1 MFKIITHV
9 LVFAV
14 GAGAGVYWGVN
25 HPSQAQ
31 NVANVE
37 QAKIDQVKQAAQ
49 KVTNQAAPAPVA
61 TP

>member
-1 MFKIITHV
+1 MFKLITHV
-9 LVFAV
+9 LVFAI

-31 NVANVE
+31 QVEMRE
-37 QAKIDQVKQAAQ
+37 QARIDQAKQVLTN
-49 KVTNQAAPAPVA
+49 VTKPPA